1 MVDEFMN
8 RKGYDA
14 ACAAID
20 RANADDPS
28 HHELLYSQRMVA
40 WIHKL
45 APGAS
50 EELRLA
56 IRAQH
61 IRRWTLPRSQYPE
74 GRSGYLHWRE
84 TLKHFH
90 ADTLAAIMRE
100 AGYGAAAVAKA
111 TAILIRKNLANDAEG
126 QTLEDA
132 ACLVFLQFE
141 FDDFA
146 RKTPHDKMIGILR
159 KTWGKMSPVAR
170 KHAGNLQHSEEAR
183 TLLQRAL
190 A

>member
-1 MVDEFMN
+1 MN
-8 RKGYDA
+8 LACYDT

-28 HHELLYSQRMVA
+28 RHELLYSRRMIE
-40 WIHKL
+40 WISQL
-45 APGAS
+45 APDGS

-56 IRAQH
+56 ARAQH
-61 IRRWTLPRSQYPE
+61 IRRWTIPRSQYPE
-74 GRSGYLHWRE
+74 GRSSYLQWRE
-84 TLKHFH
+84 MLKRFH
-90 ADTLAAIMRE
+90 AETLAAIMRD
-100 AGYGAAAVAKA
+100 AGYGDTSIAKA
-111 TAILIRKNLANDAEG
+111 TTILIRKNLADAAEG

-146 RKTPHDKMIGILR
+146 RKTPDDKLIGILR
-159 KTWGKMSPVAR
+159 KTWQKMSAAAR
-170 KHAGNLQHSEEAR
+170 EHAGS
-183 TLLQRAL
+183 LLAGEKTRALLERAL